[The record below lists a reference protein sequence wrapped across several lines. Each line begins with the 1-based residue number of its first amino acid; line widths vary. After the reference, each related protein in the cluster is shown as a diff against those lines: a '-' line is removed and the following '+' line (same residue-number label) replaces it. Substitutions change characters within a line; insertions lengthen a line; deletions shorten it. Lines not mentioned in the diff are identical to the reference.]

1 MWRWK
6 PHFRPLFNTQIAS
19 FLQLVRSPHL
29 PRGSAS
35 SPHLWPKLSHR
46 GWSGKCLAFWSS
58 LWLVVKNTRSSLW
71 YQISIIDYSIGE
83 KCDTSHS
90 IFICSHQRTAI
101 ASKPLTY
108 PLTKCQIRNC
118 RTVSTVPTSLKRSTC
133 NVHPNGFNMHFN
145 ALLCN
150 KHISACL
157 RLPPCADLVFE
168 FMLGDSSISH
178 NDHAGPQRLWHF
190 NSFIAGPSTIGTC
203 TLPRFTHTFHIFP
216 SCFCTFSFHMKLP
229 AMDHRNPQKVN
240 QNGQTCGDILHT
252 CHFETAQD
260 IHLSASAFWSSST
273 WAREETWWNHIE
285 NT

>member
-1 MWRWK
+1 MR
-6 PHFRPLFNTQIAS
+6 HITLN
-19 FLQLVRSPHL
+19 
-29 PRGSAS
+29 
-35 SPHLWPKLSHR
+35 
-46 GWSGKCLAFWSS
+46 
-58 LWLVVKNTRSSLW
+58 
-71 YQISIIDYSIGE
+71 
-83 KCDTSHS
+83 
-90 IFICSHQRTAI
+90 ICSHQRTAI

-178 NDHAGPQRLWHF
+178 NDHAGPQRLWHC

-203 TLPRFTHTFHIFP
+203 ALPHFTHTFIPYLSIVFLCVFVSHEASSYRSSKSP
-216 SCFCTFSFHMKLP
+216 KL
-229 AMDHRNPQKVN
+229 K
-240 QNGQTCGDILHT
+240 G
-252 CHFETAQD
+252 
-260 IHLSASAFWSSST
+260 
-273 WAREETWWNHIE
+273 
-285 NT
+285 